1 MRSARCTVIQLL
13 LSLTTFACGGLPLHT
28 EPGNSDKEQAEARST
43 ASAGTTQ
50 AVGFAQEET
59 PEGNNQASTLR
70 LLGPGW
76 RLVAPGL
83 AEKRTDHGTM
93 QAALDEQGA
102 EWLRGQFRQTLSAV
116 ESQFAKEPTAER
128 ESQIRSLRAA
138 MTMEAR
144 PVSSSGSRS
153 DAAAGAELSTSFSGS
168 GTCNGGAATGS
179 FTVVSTSNWSSSFPV
194 FGEAAAVAGGT
205 DTWNGYTAS
214 SGSVSTSV
222 TTSGACGS
230 AIPGWHGH
238 RVSGTDPST
247 GSFVKSEGAF
257 ILMSC
262 TPDCW
267 CAGPGQRICLDSCGE
282 EYCYSGTSCP
292 HRSRS
297 RYCN

>member
-1 MRSARCTVIQLL
+1 MRSARWPVVQLL
-13 LSLTTFACGGLPLHT
+13 LSLTTFACGGFPLHT
-28 EPGNSDKEQAEARST
+28 EPDNSDTGQAAARS
-43 ASAGTTQ
+43 SELVGTTQ
-50 AVGFAQEET
+50 GVGSAQEET
-59 PEGNNQASTLR
+59 PEGKKQASTLR

-83 AEKRTDHGTM
+83 AEKRTDHGIM
-93 QAALDEQGA
+93 LAALDEQGA
-102 EWLRGQFRQTLSAV
+102 DWLRGQFRQTLSAV

-128 ESQIRSLRAA
+128 ESQVRSLRAA
-138 MTMEAR
+138 LTMEVR
-144 PVSSSGSRS
+144 PVSSYGSRG
-153 DAAAGAELSTSFSGS
+153 DAATGSELSTSFSGS
-168 GTCNGGAATGS
+168 GTCTGGAATGS
-179 FTVVSTSNWSSSFPV
+179 FTVVSTSSWSSSFPV
-194 FGEAAAVAGGT
+194 FGEAAAVAGGNN
-205 DTWNGYTAS
+205 TWNGDTAP

-238 RVSGTDPST
+238 RVSGTDPRT
-247 GSFVKSEGAF
+247 GSFVKAEGAF

-292 HRSRS
+292 SRPRS